1 MVFFEKDGVSHVHVP
16 SLSRPRDRSMEYI
29 EDGHPEL
36 QPSQGLQ
43 VDVYDKFIRVR
54 GIEFNLTDGDGRKG
68 NDRLQN
74 LYVGQNALSL
84 WSNPYVTDGLIA
96 MWDGEWNVG
105 PGKHNPNATTWKDL
119 AGSCNLDVTIGTWI
133 KNGLSGTS
141 S

>member
-1 MVFFEKDGVSHVHVP
+1 MLKDHGNVIVFTGHSHYVLETQDEQASGEQMMFFEKDGVSHVHVP

-43 VDVYDKFIRVR
+43 VDVYDKFIKVR
-54 GIEFNLTDGDGRKG
+54 GIEFNLTVGDGRKG

-84 WSNPYVTDGLIA
+84 SGLTH
-96 MWDGEWNVG
+96 M
-105 PGKHNPNATTWKDL
+105 
-119 AGSCNLDVTIGTWI
+119 
-133 KNGLSGTS
+133 
-141 S
+141 